1 MIIAMLIGLISTWYG
16 HNVALRV
23 RSISSFSMG
32 RGPFLNVFG
41 VNAVNDHYYCL
52 LVVAQPQLNNDS
64 IIGKL

>member
-32 RGPFLNVFG
+32 GGLGNITKF
-41 VNAVNDHYYCL
+41 YYEKSTL
-52 LVVAQPQLNNDS
+52 KMLTSLSDKIS
-64 IIGKL
+64 YD